1 MDEASDRR
9 GVLRRR
15 VARRSILRAGAAV
28 AGTAAALGVL
38 GCGTSKGEA
47 PAAPPTSAP
56 SANREWDALVAA
68 AQAEGKLVISGS
80 PNADTRTAIPQAFKD
95 RFGIT
100 MEYLA
105 GASSDLAARL
115 QSERA
120 AGQYTIDA
128 CIGGANTMYGTFVA
142 NEWMQP
148 FRQQLILPE
157 VTDDRN
163 WRSGKLWFMDPDG
176 DKVMRVLNYVDRPVT
191 LNTRLVPRDQ
201 VQTIEALLD
210 PKFKGNL
217 GAYDPTVNGQ
227 GLPAAAIIYRAK
239 GEDFWLR
246 LYKGQG
252 VSLSRDARQLADDIA
267 REKYTAT
274 IGVGW
279 AYVFELTKDGFQ
291 LEDLDFPDVPTPV
304 AAGFG
309 LVGMFRDAPH
319 PKAAQLFVNWIAS
332 KDGATVMARAEKS
345 VSNRVDV
352 PPVDVPDTEIPQPGV
367 EYFDRYGWDYVT
379 QQENVL
385 RVRFQELLKG

>member
-1 MDEASDRR
+1 MNDASYGRA
-9 GVLRRR
+9 VLGRR
-15 VARRSILRAGAAV
+15 VARRSILRAGVAV

-38 GCGTSKGEA
+38 GCSTSKGET
-47 PAAPPTSAP
+47 PAAASTSAP
-56 SANREWDALVAA
+56 SAPSEWDALVAA
-68 AQAEGKLVISGS
+68 AKSEGKLVVSGS
-80 PNADTRTAIPQAFKD
+80 PSAETRKAIPQAFRE
-95 RFGIT
+95 RFGIEV
-100 MEYLA
+100 EYLA

-128 CIGGANTMYGTFVA
+128 CISGANTMYGTFVA
-142 NEWMQP
+142 NDWMQP
-148 FRQQLILPE
+148 IRSQLILPE
-157 VTDDRN
+157 VTEARN
-163 WRSGKLWFMDPDG
+163 WRSGELWFMDPDG
-176 DKVMRVLNYVDRPVT
+176 DKVLRLLNYVDRPVT
-191 LNTRLVPRDQ
+191 LNLKMVPRDQ
-201 VQTIEALLD
+201 VPTIDALLD
-210 PKFKGNL
+210 PKFKRNI
-217 GAYDPTVNGQ
+217 GAYDPTTNGQ

-252 VSLSRDARQLADDIA
+252 VSLSRDARQLADEMA
-267 REKYTAT
+267 RDKYAAT

-309 LVGMFRDAPH
+309 LVGMFRNAPH

-332 KDGATVMARAEKS
+332 KDGATVMAQAEKS

-352 PPVDVPDTEIPQPGV
+352 PPVDVPDTEIPKPGV
-367 EYFDRYGWDYVT
+367 EYFDRYGWDYIT
-379 QQENVL
+379 QQENPL
-385 RVRFQELLKG
+385 RVRFQELLKN